1 MRWKARRRGRRRAE
15 RRSRV
20 SAARSLR
27 WGVGSGS
34 GDGWRWRLREG
45 REAART
51 GGRARGKGWLVP
63 AVARGVRGEGRGQLR
78 AALACTG
85 RLYIPP
91 GSFRV
96 RRRCRWLRERREAA
110 ADRRSREAREVAAGC
125 AGMRRATEAC
135 EGREAAAGVG
145 ARRISVGLRMDAARS
160 RGARRATVGA
170 VVSSTAFCDARA
182 SLFADG
188 VVHPIAF
195 VEKAGRKHGDSCR
208 HDDRKRLAGCS
219 KRSVHEFLPL
229 CAVCAPQRFHPV
241 WTLLLTG
248 SLANAYLSLTNVQVP
263 SSDESSPQVDPGSG
277 SQVARRVCLRN
288 Y

>member
-1 MRWKARRRGRRRAE
+1 MRT
-15 RRSRV
+15 
-20 SAARSLR
+20 
-27 WGVGSGS
+27 
-34 GDGWRWRLREG
+34 RWRLREG

-63 AVARGVRGEGRGQLR
+63 AVARGVRGEGRGRLR
-78 AALACTG
+78 AALACAG

-91 GSFRV
+91 DSFRA
-96 RRRCRWLRERREAA
+96 RRRCRW
-110 ADRRSREAREVAAGC
+110 SREARGAAGADGRARRERWPRTVLAR
-125 AGMRRATEAC
+125 AGRLQTR

-145 ARRISVGLRMDAARS
+145 ARRISAVLRMDAAGS

-170 VVSSTAFCDARA
+170 AVSSTAFCDARA

-229 CAVCAPQRFHPV
+229 CAVCAPQRFRPV